1 MPNSPITTQETMQI
15 KTICSLTNDL
25 IDGPSCEVQFYQNFA
40 NASKAILSFANMR
53 TTPATSTCKE
63 TKKERII
70 HRLHQITCNHI

>member
-1 MPNSPITTQETMQI
+1 
-15 KTICSLTNDL
+15 
-25 IDGPSCEVQFYQNFA
+25 
-40 NASKAILSFANMR
+40 LSFANMR